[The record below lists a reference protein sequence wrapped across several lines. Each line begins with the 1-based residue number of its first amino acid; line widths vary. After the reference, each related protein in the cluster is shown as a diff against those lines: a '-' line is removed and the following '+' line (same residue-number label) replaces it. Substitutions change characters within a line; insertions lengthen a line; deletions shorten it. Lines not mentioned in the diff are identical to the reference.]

1 MLGTELKKL
10 RIERN
15 MSQADLSKL
24 TGIPQTSISDVEN
37 NRYIPKITTCLE
49 LANALGVDLKRLLD
63 SIEGLR
69 ANEEVK
75 S

>member
-69 ANEEVK
+69 ASEEVK

>member
-15 MSQADLSKL
+15 MSQADLSKI

-49 LANALGVDLKRLLD
+49 LASALDVDLKHLLD
-63 SIEGLR
+63 SIEDLK
-69 ANEEVK
+69 A

>member
-49 LANALGVDLKRLLD
+49 LASALDVDLKHLLD
-63 SIEGLR
+63 SIEDLK
-69 ANEEVK
+69 A